1 VSPAFS
7 STTTTEKEIPKTIAT
22 SPPKEQMHV
31 LVSMP
36 AKPKKPSS
44 ALASRRARSVPL
56 QEMREAVLAVR
67 DNARHGEGTSDRR
80 DGFSSPVKAEEGGNG
95 DLHPLK
101 NDLHFLKYWEM

>member
-1 VSPAFS
+1 VSPAS
-7 STTTTEKEIPKTIAT
+7 SSTTTTTEKEIPKTIAT

-31 LVSMP
+31 LVSAP

-44 ALASRRARSVPL
+44 GLASRRARSVPL

-67 DNARHGEGTSDRR
+67 DNARHGTNDRR